1 MTNNND
7 DITYLNS
14 LTTVNLDERVKEVNV
29 LEYVKKLLQ
38 KYGLQ
43 ESNK

>member
-1 MTNNND
+1 MNNNE
-7 DITYLNS
+7 ITHLNS
-14 LTTVNLDERVKEVNV
+14 LTTVNLDKRMKELNV

-43 ESNK
+43 EPNN

>member
-1 MTNNND
+1 MKNYNEIN
-7 DITYLNS
+7 YLNS
-14 LTTVNLDERVKEVNV
+14 LTTVKFDERVKELSV

-43 ESNK
+43 RDK

>member
-1 MTNNND
+1 MKNYNEIN
-7 DITYLNS
+7 YLNS
-14 LTTVNLDERVKEVNV
+14 LTSVNFDERVKELNV

-43 ESNK
+43 RDK

>member
-1 MTNNND
+1 MSGHPKLFQKEFSD
-7 DITYLNS
+7 Y
-14 LTTVNLDERVKEVNV
+14 ERVKELNV

-43 ESNK
+43 ELNN

>member
-1 MTNNND
+1 MNNNE
-7 DITYLNS
+7 ITYLNS
-14 LTTVNLDERVKEVNV
+14 LTTVNFDERVKEHNV

-43 ESNK
+43 GSNK

>member
-1 MTNNND
+1 MKNYNEIN
-7 DITYLNS
+7 YLNS
-14 LTTVNLDERVKEVNV
+14 LTTVNFDERVKELNV

-43 ESNK
+43 QPNK